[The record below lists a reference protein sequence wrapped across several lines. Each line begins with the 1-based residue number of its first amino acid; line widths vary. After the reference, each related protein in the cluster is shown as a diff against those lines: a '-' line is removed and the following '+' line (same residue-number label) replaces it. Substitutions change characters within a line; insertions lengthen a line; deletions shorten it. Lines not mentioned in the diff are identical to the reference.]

1 MEYDPEQ
8 EWQGIEELDIIVT
21 PLAEKI
27 AELVCECI
35 TGGRILEAWA
45 GGENDDT

>member
-1 MEYDPEQ
+1 MAYDPEHEN
-8 EWQGIEELDIIVT
+8 EWRGIEELDIIIT

-35 TGGRILEAWA
+35 NE
-45 GGENDDT
+45 EDDATMRKL